1 MTELSPATHMTP
13 AGDFQPGSVGI
24 TLPNIECRIVSNG
37 IDMPVGEEGELWM
50 RGPMVMQGY
59 LDDPQATSAM
69 VDGDGWLRTGD
80 IGRFDRSGHLY
91 IVDRLKELIKV
102 NAFQVAP
109 AELEAVLL
117 SHPSISDAAVVG
129 VPDDV
134 SGETPVAFVVLEPDH
149 PELSEEDVVS
159 YVASRV
165 ATYKKIRTVKFLD
178 VIPKSA
184 SGKILRRLLTQANEA
199 TASDQ

>member
-1 MTELSPATHMTP
+1 
-13 AGDFQPGSVGI
+13 
-24 TLPNIECRIVSNG
+24 
-37 IDMPVGEEGELWM
+37 
-50 RGPMVMQGY
+50 MVMQGY

-91 IVDRLKELIKV
+91 IVDRLKVLIKV

-134 SGETPVAFVVLEPDH
+134 TGEAPVAFVVLSPDARD
-149 PELSEEDVVS
+149 LTVEEVLEH
-159 YVASRV
+159 VASRV
-165 ATYKKIRTVKFLD
+165 ATYKRLRSVTFVD
-178 VIPKSA
+178 TIPKSA
-184 SGKILRRLLTQANEA
+184 SGKILRRLLTDAELD
-199 TASDQ
+199 ASSRR